1 MLIQAAFILIF
12 AAAYLFLAFS
22 LSVAVGA
29 FIHFGNA

>member
-1 MLIQAAFILIF
+1 MLLKAASTLII
-12 AAAYLFLAFS
+12 AAAYLAVIFS

>member
-1 MLIQAAFILIF
+1 MLIKAASTL
-12 AAAYLFLAFS
+12 AVVAAYLFLTFS

>member
-1 MLIQAAFILIF
+1 MLLKAASTLVVV
-12 AAAYLFLAFS
+12 AASLFLAFS